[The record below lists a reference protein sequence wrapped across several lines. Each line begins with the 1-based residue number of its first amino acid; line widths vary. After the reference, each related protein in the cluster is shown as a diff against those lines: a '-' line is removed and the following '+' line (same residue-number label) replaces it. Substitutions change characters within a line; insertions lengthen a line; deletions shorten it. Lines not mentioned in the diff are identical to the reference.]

1 LDGTADITLSTTIE
15 DAVISNVHIADNAAI
30 LDTKLSTIS
39 TAGKVLNSATTA
51 TASNTVDAIVARD
64 ANGNFTAGTITADLQ
79 GNADTATQWETARNV
94 ALQGPITAIAASLDG
109 TADITLSTTIEDAV
123 ISNVHIANDAAILD
137 TKLDTISTVG
147 KVLNSATTATASNTA
162 DAIVARDAS
171 GNFTAGT
178 ITANL
183 QGNADTATQWE
194 TARNVALQG
203 PITAT
208 AVSLD
213 GTADIALTT
222 TIENAVI
229 SNVHIADNAAILDTK
244 LNTISTVGKV
254 LNSATTATEVNT
266 PDAIVAR
273 DASGNFTAGT
283 ITADLQGNADT
294 ATQWETARN
303 VALQGPITATAVS
316 LDGTADIALTTAIE
330 PAVISNV
337 HIANDAAILDTKLS
351 TISTVGKVLNS
362 ATTATASN
370 TADAIVARDASGNFT
385 AGTITAD
392 LQGNADTA
400 TQWETARGVALQ
412 GPITA
417 IAASLD
423 GTADITL
430 STTIE
435 DAVISNVHIAND
447 AAILD
452 TKLDTIS
459 TAGKVLNSAT
469 TATASNTADAIVAR
483 DASGNFTAGT
493 ITAALAGNASSA
505 SKWQTAR
512 TLTIGNTGKTI
523 DGSTNVAW
531 TLSDIGALP
540 LTGGTLTGNLE
551 IAGNLTIS
559 GTTTEVATE
568 TLTVNDNI
576 IVVNSNLETAPPSI
590 LKSGIEVNRGTE
602 SNFQFV
608 FEEQSQFFKVGTV
621 DDLQAVA
628 TRPDEVPAQAI
639 AFWDDAQKSLA
650 FRDTVVV
657 TATGNVGIGTTTPGE
672 KLDVVGNV
680 RASSQLISTVATGT
694 APLAVTS
701 TTEVTNLNAA
711 LLGGEAKTYYLNVD
725 NATDGTLAV
734 ARGGTGQTSLTANK
748 ILVGNDISGI
758 LQPTNL
764 HWDNAN
770 SRLGIGTT
778 TPSRSLH
785 VNGDLEVNDAYVNG
799 TIKFGSFEVRLGQN
813 TGTGVVVR
821 ADTNPPINSTI
832 FAVESSGPATRF
844 GVTQDNGT
852 FARDGF
858 VVGVFDNGVISGT
871 PLFQVDGSGTMVHGT
886 VPWARLSGYPAITAG
901 DGLSGG
907 GDLSDTR
914 TLDVDSTVVRTSGN
928 QTLAG
933 VKTFSSTI
941 VGSVS
946 GNAGTATTWQT
957 ARTLTIGNSGKS
969 VNGGAA
975 VSWTLDEIGAA
986 ARTRNIATG
995 TGLSGGGDLTQ
1006 DRTLSVDATVLRTS
1020 GNFTMAGNLSFG
1032 STTRQMLNLWST
1044 SYGIGVQSNTLYYR
1058 TADHFAWFR
1067 NGSHS
1072 DTIFNSGGGAT
1083 MMVLNSSGR
1092 LGIGTTAPGSLLSV
1106 AGSGSMGAGYATTT
1120 APTNG
1125 LIVEGN
1131 VGIGTAA
1138 PSFKLDVQ
1146 GDVRA
1151 TSRVTAETYNLPGVS
1166 ASTESTGLFW
1176 ALSANYGIYRS
1187 SGSWTSPSFQQLVT
1201 KWITGII
1208 LDPGTQ
1214 YGKSYVDIQ
1223 GNGLR
1228 VTSGNVGIG
1237 TTAPGSLLAVANN
1250 ASVGSGYA
1258 TTAAPENGLIIQGNV
1273 GIGTSNPVTVGG
1285 SEIKLD
1291 VRGDIYLG
1299 GTGRNILTFTS
1310 GNMAINTANTT
1321 KVIFTN
1327 PIPMN
1332 FKCMITNLRDSS
1344 NQETTT
1350 LEEFHVT
1357 WRGNDAEPIISDRC
1371 YKRTGPNVYGLS
1383 KSRFFFDANSKSF
1396 TILIARP
1403 GSGGSANAFITLIGL
1418 FNTPTAVDV
1427 DTSDPVGNEIL
1438 TINGTDAE
1446 FGTFNISGNV
1456 GIGVTNP
1463 SQRLQVEGNVALSGA
1478 ARFVGTTT
1486 NHNLAIRTNN
1496 TDRVTVTAAGN
1507 VGIGTTAPGET
1518 LDAVGFIQS
1527 SQGYKVTGSTIIN
1540 SSGEW
1545 TNGDPSGNRYY
1556 TTTNVANG
1564 QVASTGTW
1572 TVNATTTTWA
1582 PGYHINDVG
1591 NAFADAPATRD
1602 FAVPS
1607 GMSHL
1612 YINHLTWSS
1621 GGYFDVFGLVGTT
1634 WILCTRIS
1642 SFQNAQNTNIS
1653 GEHAGVS
1660 ITEVGGINRFSQ
1672 IRIDVRNGRTHLMGL
1687 GWSKTTN
1694 GVTNGGQSG
1703 FVHWDNVHAK
1713 PSFLL
1718 TSGGTMTGV
1727 LNMNNQNITN
1737 ANHIT
1742 IADPGVNEGIEWLG
1756 GNGWKIYESPDAGGN
1771 NPGNLQFVRGSHD
1784 RHMTLNT
1791 SGDLFVKR
1799 NVDITAGALSFGST
1813 TRQMLNL
1820 FNTGY
1825 GIGVQGGTQ
1834 YYRTEFNFAWFR
1846 GGSHNNT
1853 AFNSGGGTTMM
1864 VLNSSGRLGIGTTA
1878 PGEILDAVG
1887 FIQSSQG
1894 YKVAGSTVVDSAT
1907 NVTCASVTS
1916 TGDIVTDGAI
1926 ESGLGY
1932 RVGDLEVIDSSGNFI
1947 AGSLRIQDA
1956 QGSPVLFVD
1965 DGGQVGIGT
1974 STPASTLAVAGNGSV
1989 GSGYATTAA
1998 PTDGLIVEGN
2008 VGIGTTSPLH
2018 KLECMTAIGSDTS
2031 VSITAGGEL
2040 NQAILYLGTPF
2051 NGTVSGRKVALIASG
2066 GTGWSTSPLHFCLN
2080 NSTGTGTNENSA
2092 TISDARMTILP
2103 GGNVGIGTTAPGE
2116 KLQVQGNLRVGGSS
2130 TENYIAFHGTTFD
2143 GSGSFNHTYIGER
2156 IYGGSESSEL
2166 LLFKGNDPDTSSAGP
2181 DRIRLAAAQI
2191 VLDTYAAGSVTTS
2204 GTFNTVATS
2213 TSVATRMII
2222 TGAGNVG
2229 IGTTNPSQKL
2239 QVEGNVALSGAA
2251 RFVGTTT
2258 NHDLSIRTNNTDRVT
2273 VTAGGNVGIGTTS
2286 PATTLHVTGKATI
2299 HTGAIGA
2306 PANGTYG
2313 GNDGTRLILW
2323 PGSSTVTPY
2332 ALGINNSMLWYTV
2345 PSTAVHAWYT
2355 GTAERMRLTSAGI
2368 LAIGTTAPD
2377 TTVKLHVEGDIY
2389 ASGEITGLSDRNLKT
2404 HLEPLT
2410 SVLARIQGM
2419 RGYTFEFKAD
2429 SDRKKHIGLVAQE
2442 VESEF
2447 PELVRTDPSNGTK
2460 KLAYSNFTAVLL
2472 EAVRELSKEN
2482 DALKRD
2488 LRSLREDLDA
2498 VMARIG

>member
-1 LDGTADITLSTTIE
+1 
-15 DAVISNVHIADNAAI
+15 
-30 LDTKLSTIS
+30 
-39 TAGKVLNSATTA
+39 
-51 TASNTVDAIVARD
+51 
-64 ANGNFTAGTITADLQ
+64 
-79 GNADTATQWETARNV
+79 
-94 ALQGPITAIAASLDG
+94 
-109 TADITLSTTIEDAV
+109 
-123 ISNVHIANDAAILD
+123 
-137 TKLDTISTVG
+137 
-147 KVLNSATTATASNTA
+147 
-162 DAIVARDAS
+162 
-171 GNFTAGT
+171 
-178 ITANL
+178 
-183 QGNADTATQWE
+183 
-194 TARNVALQG
+194 
-203 PITAT
+203 
-208 AVSLD
+208 VSLD
-213 GTADIALTT
+213 GTTDITLTT
-222 TIENAVI
+222 SIENAVI
-229 SNVHIADNAAILDTK
+229 SNVHIADNAAIADTK
-244 LNTISTVGKV
+244 LN
-254 LNSATTATEVNT
+254 
-266 PDAIVAR
+266 
-273 DASGNFTAGT
+273 
-283 ITADLQGNADT
+283 
-294 ATQWETARN
+294 
-303 VALQGPITATAVS
+303 
-316 LDGTADIALTTAIE
+316 
-330 PAVISNV
+330 
-337 HIANDAAILDTKLS
+337 
-351 TISTVGKVLNS
+351 
-362 ATTATASN
+362 
-370 TADAIVARDASGNFT
+370 
-385 AGTITAD
+385 
-392 LQGNADTA
+392 
-400 TQWETARGVALQ
+400 
-412 GPITA
+412 
-417 IAASLD
+417 
-423 GTADITL
+423 
-430 STTIE
+430 
-435 DAVISNVHIAND
+435 
-447 AAILD
+447 
-452 TKLDTIS
+452 TIS

-469 TATASNTADAIVAR
+469 TATASNTADAIVSR
-483 DASGNFTAGT
+483 DASGNFGT

-512 TLTIGNTGKTI
+512 TLTIGNTGKSV
-523 DGSTNVAW
+523 DGSTDVAW
-531 TLSDIGALP
+531 TLNDIGALP

-1237 TTAPGSLLAVANN
+1237 TTAPGSLLSVAGSG
-1250 ASVGSGYA
+1250 SVGAGYA

-1507 VGIGTTAPGET
+1507 VGIGTTAPGE
-1518 LDAVGFIQS
+1518 
-1527 SQGYKVTGSTIIN
+1527 
-1540 SSGEW
+1540 
-1545 TNGDPSGNRYY
+1545 
-1556 TTTNVANG
+1556 
-1564 QVASTGTW
+1564 
-1572 TVNATTTTWA
+1572 
-1582 PGYHINDVG
+1582 
-1591 NAFADAPATRD
+1591 
-1602 FAVPS
+1602 
-1607 GMSHL
+1607 
-1612 YINHLTWSS
+1612 
-1621 GGYFDVFGLVGTT
+1621 
-1634 WILCTRIS
+1634 
-1642 SFQNAQNTNIS
+1642 
-1653 GEHAGVS
+1653 
-1660 ITEVGGINRFSQ
+1660 
-1672 IRIDVRNGRTHLMGL
+1672 
-1687 GWSKTTN
+1687 
-1694 GVTNGGQSG
+1694 
-1703 FVHWDNVHAK
+1703 
-1713 PSFLL
+1713 
-1718 TSGGTMTGV
+1718 
-1727 LNMNNQNITN
+1727 
-1737 ANHIT
+1737 
-1742 IADPGVNEGIEWLG
+1742 
-1756 GNGWKIYESPDAGGN
+1756 
-1771 NPGNLQFVRGSHD
+1771 
-1784 RHMTLNT
+1784 
-1791 SGDLFVKR
+1791 
-1799 NVDITAGALSFGST
+1799 
-1813 TRQMLNL
+1813 
-1820 FNTGY
+1820 
-1825 GIGVQGGTQ
+1825 
-1834 YYRTEFNFAWFR
+1834 
-1846 GGSHNNT
+1846 
-1853 AFNSGGGTTMM
+1853 
-1864 VLNSSGRLGIGTTA
+1864 
-1878 PGEILDAVG
+1878 ILDAVG
-1887 FIQSSQG
+1887 FIQSSLG

-1998 PTDGLIVEGN
+1998 PTNGLIVEGN

-2166 LLFKGNDPDTSSAGP
+2166 LLFKGNDHDTSSAGP

-2239 QVEGNVALSGAA
+2239 QVEGNLALSGAA

-2258 NHDLSIRTNNTDRVT
+2258 NHDLAIRTNNTDRVT

-2286 PATTLHVTGKATI
+2286 PVATLDIRSTSTTNPFLLRLDNSTQSMRNVGIQINASATNNRIPFIDFMQNGVIKTAMYYDSSISAFRVNATPNVSSVFNGNVGIGTTSPATTLHVVGKAYVHDATV
-2299 HTGAIGA
+2299 GP
-2306 PANGTYG
+2306 PANGATG
-2313 GNDGTRLILW
+2313 GNNGTRLILW
-2323 PGSSTVTPY
+2323 PGTSSSTPH
-2332 ALGINNSMLWYTV
+2332 ALGINNFMSWYGV
-2345 PSTAVHAWYT
+2345 PDSAVHAWYT

-2410 SVLARIQGM
+2410 GVLARIQGM